1 MLYKTQEL
9 KNKRVEQLKEEI
21 SRMEHKPVL
30 KVLLVGN
37 DPASVS
43 YTNNKQKLAE
53 YVGINAETIHITE
66 NIEQSNLNRY
76 IELISNSPDVDGV
89 LLQLPLPQN
98 LNADEALQYMNPE
111 KDVDGLTLIQQGR
124 LFSSKTDMIPCTPK
138 GILSILN
145 DLGYNDLSGLDITVV
160 GRSKLVGMPIAK
172 LCQDLGATV
181 TVCHSKTDNLREHTK
196 HADILIVAVGKPQM
210 IDSTY
215 VSDKTQIV
223 IDVGI
228 NRVDGKLCGDCQT
241 QDIEDEY
248 GKTCII
254 TAVPGGVG
262 PMTVV
267 SLLENTLQSAK
278 GK

>member
-1 MLYKTQEL
+1 MLYRTQDL

-21 SRMEHKPVL
+21 SRMKNKPVL

-37 DPASVS
+37 DPASVT

-89 LLQLPLPQN
+89 LLQLPLPQR

-124 LFSSKTDMIPCTPK
+124 LFSSKADMIPCTPK

-145 DLGYNDLSGLDITVV
+145 NLGYNDLSGLDITVV
-160 GRSKLVGMPIAK
+160 GRSKLVGMPTAK

-241 QDIEDEY
+241 QDIEDKY

>member
-1 MLYKTQEL
+1 MLYRTQDL
-9 KNKRVEQLKEEI
+9 KSKRVEQLKEEI
-21 SRMEHKPVL
+21 SRMKNRPVL

-37 DPASVS
+37 DPASVA

-53 YVGINAETIHITE
+53 YVGIDAETIHITE

-98 LNADEALQYMNPE
+98 LDADEALQYMNPE

-124 LFSSKTDMIPCTPK
+124 LFSSKADMIPCTPK

-181 TVCHSKTDNLREHTK
+181 TVCHSKTDSLKEHTK

-228 NRVDGKLCGDCQT
+228 NRVDGKLCGDCQA
-241 QDIEDEY
+241 QDIEDKY

-267 SLLENTLQSAK
+267 SLLENTLQSVK

>member
-1 MLYKTQEL
+1 MLYRTQDL
-9 KNKRVEQLKEEI
+9 KSKRVEQLKEEV
-21 SRMEHKPVL
+21 SRMKNKPVL

-37 DPASVS
+37 DPASVA

-53 YVGINAETIHITE
+53 YVGIDTETIYITE

-124 LFSSKTDMIPCTPK
+124 LFSSKADMIPCTPK

-241 QDIEDEY
+241 QDIEDKY
-248 GKTCII
+248 GNTCII

>member
-1 MLYKTQEL
+1 MLYRTQDL
-9 KNKRVEQLKEEI
+9 KSERVEQLKEEV
-21 SRMEHKPVL
+21 SRMKNKPVL

-37 DPASVS
+37 DPASVA

-53 YVGINAETIHITE
+53 YVGIDAETIYITE

-124 LFSSKTDMIPCTPK
+124 LFSSKADMIPCTPK

-215 VSDKTQIV
+215 VSDKTQII

>member
-1 MLYKTQEL
+1 MLYKTQGL

-21 SRMEHKPVL
+21 SRMKNRPVL

-37 DPASVS
+37 DPASIS

-53 YVGINAETIHITE
+53 YVGINAETIHIAE

-89 LLQLPLPQN
+89 LLQLPLPQH
-98 LNADEALQYMNPE
+98 LDADEALQYMNPE

-124 LFSSKTDMIPCTPK
+124 LFSSKADMIPCTPK

-181 TVCHSKTDNLREHTK
+181 TVCHSKTDNLKEHTK

-215 VSDKTQIV
+215 ISDKTQII

-228 NRVDGKLCGDCQT
+228 NRVDSKLCGDCTT
-241 QDIEDEY
+241 QDIEDKY
-248 GKTCII
+248 GNTCII

>member
-1 MLYKTQEL
+1 M
-9 KNKRVEQLKEEI
+9 
-21 SRMEHKPVL
+21 
-30 KVLLVGN
+30 
-37 DPASVS
+37 
-43 YTNNKQKLAE
+43 
-53 YVGINAETIHITE
+53 
-66 NIEQSNLNRY
+66 
-76 IELISNSPDVDGV
+76 ISNSPDVDGV
-89 LLQLPLPQN
+89 LLQLPLPQR

-124 LFSSKTDMIPCTPK
+124 LFSSKADMIPCTPK

-145 DLGYNDLSGLDITVV
+145 DLGYNYLSGLDITVV
-160 GRSKLVGMPIAK
+160 GRSKLVGMPTAK

-241 QDIEDEY
+241 QDIEDKY